1 MGKGVGIL
9 SKPLFFATLR
19 GTLRASFPWAVPMRF
34 FLFPISGV
42 LPVLLAAAPAFA
54 QAGGAQAGG
63 DGPALNP
70 DDPAALAI
78 GSVMLLA
85 LIFLPIVLWLRIQL
99 RNSVERAMRLETEQ
113 DRLSEILAS
122 SPDGYYRWDLS
133 ANNDVLSEHCSR
145 RLAVLLGL
153 YGGTGASFSDIL
165 ECFSKEDSA
174 QLDASVR
181 LLRRHGTGFEMEIP
195 LRDGN
200 RRVLVMANRASD
212 AEGGPLADLLWVRD
226 VTEGAVAVDRLA
238 LETHDLSGERDRLR
252 ALLDAQPLPVWLRDG
267 DLTLVA
273 CNQAYARAVDAET
286 SQAAVEAGT
295 ELVPGP
301 AMREAR
307 ALAARARAAGTARS
321 ERFHLVIGGARRLV
335 ELTEAPLP
343 AIGGGDGLMTVG
355 MAIDRTHEEELQSQV
370 ERHVAAHAE
379 VLENLGTAI
388 AIFSSDTRLTFFNTA
403 FSMLW
408 RLDADWLAS
417 KPTYG
422 NVIDILRE
430 NRRLPEVADFR
441 AYKEEELRRFTSM
454 LEAKEDLLHL
464 PDERTLR
471 RVVSAHPFG
480 GLLFTYEDVTDALA
494 LERSHKT
501 SLAVHRETLDNLH
514 EGVAVFSSDGRL
526 RLHNPAYTRIWNLS
540 PDELSDE
547 PHIAALV
554 AHHRDFFASAGD
566 WPEVRD
572 SIIEL
577 FSERVPKHGRIERSD
592 GSSLDYASVPLP
604 DGAVLTTWLD
614 VSDSARVERALRERN
629 EALAA
634 ADRLKSEFIANVS
647 AEVRTPLTT
656 VLGFSEILTEDYFG
670 KLNKRQHEYARGINT
685 AGHAL
690 LQVMSDIL
698 DLANIEAGQMTLSLN
713 AMDIHA
719 MLTSVLQLTRERIR
733 EKQLVL
739 NFDCPLDIGWI
750 VADERRM
757 RQVLFNLLSNAV
769 KFTPPHGQITLAGTR
784 MSGAHGE
791 EVVFTVADTG
801 QGIAADEQHRV
812 FGSFVRGMHTES
824 RKTGA
829 GLGLSLVKSFVELHG
844 GRIEIASVPGEG
856 TTFIIHLPAAE
867 DKA

>member
-1 MGKGVGIL
+1 MRP
-9 SKPLFFATLR
+9 SKVLTPL
-19 GTLRASFPWAVPMRF
+19 
-34 FLFPISGV
+34 
-42 LPVLLAAAPAFA
+42 LPLLLL
-54 QAGGAQAGG
+54 QAGTALAQVTASQETF
-63 DGPALNP
+63 DPS

-78 GSVMLLA
+78 GSVVMLA
-85 LIFLPIVLWLRIQL
+85 LVFLPIVLWLRTQL
-99 RNSVERAMRLETEQ
+99 RNAVERGMRLETEQ
-113 DRLSEILAS
+113 ERFTEILATA
-122 SPDGYYRWDLS
+122 PDGYYRWNLTA
-133 ANNDVLSEHCSR
+133 ANLVLSEHCSR

-153 YGGTGASFSDIL
+153 FGGTGANFDDIL
-165 ECFSKEDSA
+165 ECFAKEDAS
-174 QLDASVR
+174 LLEASV
-181 LLRRHGTGFEMEIP
+181 LTLRRQGTGFEMELP

-200 RRVLVMANRASD
+200 RRVLVLASRASD
-212 AEGGPLADLLWVRD
+212 PEGAPLADLLWIRD
-226 VTEGAVAVDRLA
+226 VTEDATAVDRLA
-238 LETHDLSGERDRLR
+238 NESYDLGAERDRLR
-252 ALLDAQPLPVWLRDG
+252 ALLNALPQPVWLRDG
-267 DLTLVA
+267 DLALVS
-273 CNQAYARAVDAET
+273 CNQAYARAVDAE
-286 SQAAVEAGT
+286 SPQAAIEAGT

-321 ERFHLVIGGARRLV
+321 EHFHLVIGGARRLV

-343 AIGGGDGLMTVG
+343 ATGGGDGLMTVG
-355 MAIDRTHEEELQSQV
+355 MAIDRTHEEDLHNQV
-370 ERHVAAHAE
+370 ERHVTAHAE

-388 AIFSSDTRLTFFNTA
+388 AIFSGDTRLAFFNTA

-417 KPTYG
+417 KPTYA
-422 NVIDILRE
+422 NIIDILRE

-480 GLLFTYEDVTDALA
+480 GLIFTYEDVTDALA

-526 RLHNPAYTRIWNLS
+526 RLHNPAYTRIWKLS
-540 PDELSDE
+540 PEELSDE

-614 VSDSARVERALRERN
+614 VSDSVRVEKALRERN

-656 VLGFSEILTEDYFG
+656 ILGFSEILSDDYFG
-670 KLNKRQHEYARGINT
+670 KLNKRQHDYSRGINS
-685 AGHAL
+685 AGHSL

-769 KFTPPHGQITLAGTR
+769 KFTPAHGQITLAATR
-784 MSGAHGE
+784 MTAKAGE

-801 QGIAADEQHRV
+801 QGIAQDEQHRV
-812 FGSFVRGMHTES
+812 FGSFVRGVRAEP

-844 GRIEIASVPGEG
+844 GRIEIASVPAEG
-856 TTFIIHLPAAE
+856 TTFLIHLPVGKD